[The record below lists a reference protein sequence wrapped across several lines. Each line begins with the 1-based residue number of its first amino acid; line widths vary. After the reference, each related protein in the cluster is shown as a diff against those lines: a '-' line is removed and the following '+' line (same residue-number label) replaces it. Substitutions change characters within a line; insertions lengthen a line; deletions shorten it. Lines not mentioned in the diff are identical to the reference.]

1 MQGGSASVSLTGR
14 NWALEC
20 QRRQGQSSTVSG
32 LAMKHV
38 KQGRRFILYILCSL
52 AIGAHGNIT

>member
-14 NWALEC
+14 NWPLEC

-32 LAMKHV
+32 LVMKPV
-38 KQGRRFILYILCSL
+38 KQGRGFILYILCLS
-52 AIGAHGNIT
+52 AIGTHGNVT